1 MSPIRLLALVN
12 PVIGL
17 VFAVVFGVLWLN
29 HRGRPHILLMA
40 GAAASYAVAVS
51 AQIFLPSVPGLGINT
66 LVSGFL
72 FLLCISLFVEAM
84 LVRVGV
90 QAAPIFLGATAT
102 FIFALLVY
110 FTLIQD
116 DLRIRVYILN
126 SGAGLLFCW
135 AAYHLRRAADPKP
148 IDRAMFWIVLLIG
161 LHFLP
166 RTILSLLADSP
177 QATASP
183 QEFARS
189 IFFQVMNFT
198 LIVLTLLLGLLFLLA
213 VTLDI
218 FDDLRADRD
227 RDSITSLLN
236 RRGFEEEARRRLGG
250 QPTASFSLVFVD
262 IDGFKSINDRY
273 GHAAGDEVIRT
284 IGQLIASQLRRE
296 DCAARIGGEEFVVLL
311 ERATLSDGKLMAERL
326 RLEVAAARL
335 EALDGASIT
344 ASFGVAQAVPGEG
357 LEQVMN
363 RADEM
368 LYRAKRN
375 GRNRVEP

>member
-17 VFAVVFGVLWLN
+17 VFAVVFGLLWLN

-40 GAAASYAVAVS
+40 AAAASYAVAVS
-51 AQIFLPSVPGLGINT
+51 AQLFLPYVPGLGINT

-72 FLLCISLFVEAM
+72 FLLSISLFVEAM
-84 LVRVGV
+84 LVRAGV
-90 QAAPIFLGATAT
+90 QTGPTFLVATAT
-102 FIFALLVY
+102 LIFTLLAY

-116 DLRIRVYILN
+116 NLWIRVYILN
-126 SGAGLLFCW
+126 IGAGLIFCW
-135 AAYHLRRAADPKP
+135 AAYHLRRASDPQM
-148 IDRAMFWIVLLIG
+148 IDRVMFWIVLLIG

-183 QEFARS
+183 QDFGRS
-189 IFFQVMNFT
+189 IFFQVMSFT
-198 LIVLTLLLGLLFLLA
+198 LIILALLLGLLFLLA

-218 FDDLRADRD
+218 FDDLRAERD
-227 RDSITSLLN
+227 RDSLTTLLN
-236 RRGFEEEARRRLGG
+236 RRGFEEEAGRRLGRS
-250 QPTASFSLVFVD
+250 PSPASIVFAD
-262 IDGFKSINDRY
+262 IDHFKSINDRH
-273 GHAAGDEVIRT
+273 GHAAGDSVIRT
-284 IGQLIASQLRRE
+284 IGQLIASHLRQG

-311 ERATLSDGKLMAERL
+311 EHATLADAQLMAERL
-326 RLEVAAARL
+326 RQQFAGTRI
-335 EALDGASIT
+335 EALGSTSIT
-344 ASFGVAQAVPGEG
+344 ASFGVAQAAPGESI
-357 LEQVMN
+357 EEVMS